1 MPDKYTKKPAE
12 EHKID
17 YGTAKSHYANVRFK
31 QGLPRIAGGDI
42 KKGTD
47 AYNEIVLLQK
57 SLKEKDFVLLV
68 AELADRSP
76 EHWQMMAKYFEKRGY
91 DIKIAGQVLAYAKT
105 LFGESKGPLDSI
117 SNLAIA
123 GSGGGP
129 IQEAPKPLPPPLVTS
144 TTDEEEEESEEVGAE
159 RGRKLEAERQEIV
172 KKGVKLGTELVN
184 DIEKQAEVEEALRE
198 FFLPEDK
205 KEYDEISRARLS
217 FPSTQIKRTPAQIA
231 ESQAKYDKLKSI
243 SIRVAQRL
251 YWSSYY
257 KDYDGPERVMSH
269 TRIILDA
276 YYGPFKEL
284 YPVVGDKVVGIMT
297 YNKIPMEFHNMFIP
311 SELDALEIYSAYR

>member
-1 MPDKYTKKPAE
+1 MPDKYAKKPVE

-42 KKGTD
+42 RKGTES
-47 AYNEIVLLQK
+47 YNEVVLLQK
-57 SLKEKDFVLLV
+57 SLKEKDFVLLL

-129 IQEAPKPLPPPLVTS
+129 IQEAPKPLPPPLVQS
-144 TTDEEEEESEEVGAE
+144 TTDEEEEESEEAIEE
-159 RGRKLEAERQEIV
+159 RGKRIRGEHQAKV
-172 KKGVKLGTELVN
+172 KQGVKLGTELVN
-184 DIEKQAEVEEALRE
+184 DFEKQMEVEQALRE
-198 FFLPEDK
+198 FFLPEDRK
-205 KEYDEISRARLS
+205 AQDDASRIRMS
-217 FPSTQIKRTPAQIA
+217 FPSTQIKRTPAQEA
-231 ESQAKYDKLKSI
+231 ESQAKYNKIKSV
-243 SIRVAQRL
+243 SVRVAQRL
-251 YWSSYY
+251 YFSCSY
-257 KDYDGPERVMSH
+257 KDEPYSVLSK

-276 YYGPFKEL
+276 FYGPFEEL
-284 YPVVGDKVVGIMT
+284 YPVVDGKIVGALIYKKNPDDFT
-297 YNKIPMEFHNMFIP
+297 RIFI
-311 SELDALEIYSAYR
+311 SQELDALDYYINYR